1 MSAAPSPKIIVAL
14 DYANARDALVFIDQV
29 SPELCRLKIGKELFT
44 AAGPDFVR
52 RLVERNF
59 SIFLDLKFHDIP
71 NQVSK
76 ACVAAAEL
84 GVWMIT
90 VHCLGG
96 KKMMEAAAKALKDG
110 NYSTRIVGV
119 TLLTS
124 MDETTSQEVGLSR
137 DIEGQVLKLGM
148 LAKES
153 GLNGVVCSPNEVAVL
168 RKKCG
173 ENFLLV
179 TPGIRDNTMPPDD
192 QYRTMTPEE
201 ALAAGS
207 DYLVIGRMIT
217 ADPTPVE
224 KLKIINKNLR

>member
-1 MSAAPSPKIIVAL
+1 MSEALAPRVIVAL
-14 DYANARDALVFIDQV
+14 DYATARDALVFVDQI
-29 SPELCRLKIGKELFT
+29 SPDLCRLKIGKELFT
-44 AAGPDFVR
+44 AAGPEFVR

-71 NQVSK
+71 NTVAK
-76 ACVAAAEL
+76 ACVAAADL
-84 GVWMIT
+84 GVWMIN

-96 KKMMEAAAKALKDG
+96 RKMMEAASQAIKKG
-110 NYSTRIVGV
+110 NYPTHLIGV

-124 MDETTSQEVGLSR
+124 MDTASCQEIGLST
-137 DIEGQVLKLGM
+137 DIEGQVLKLAK
-148 LAKES
+148 LAKDC
-153 GLNGVVCSPNEVAVL
+153 GLGGVVCSANEATL
-168 RKKCG
+168 IRQQCG

-192 QYRTMTPEE
+192 QRRTMTAQE
-201 ALAAGS
+201 AVAAGS

-224 KLKIINKNLR
+224 KLKTINANLR